1 MGASGSLAC
10 IHPVVPPTTFPPC
23 LFPRCSLQ
31 PGKTLPGIHPWKISS
46 QAAVGWEKGYCRRSQ
61 RSQGLRAGHTGRFR
75 WLPRSAIPLPVSP
88 APLPLALPTLFLVI
102 SWAHSREEP
111 GNFPTSLETPRL
123 RLAWEREPRWP
134 QRSYRFVPIVGS
146 CRFLLLRSRS
156 HGRRVTSLQIQACS
170 KHVHLGE
177 DLVALFL
184 DLSSADQLQRTREAV
199 LWCEIVPRS
208 RQSTYEFLY
217 LSKPC

>member
-111 GNFPTSLETPRL
+111 GNFPTSLEPPRL
-123 RLAWEREPRWP
+123 RLAWEWEPR
-134 QRSYRFVPIVGS
+134 RGLVNVPPTKPRYKQQQHQPLESGPLGFS
-146 CRFLLLRSRS
+146 GNLRNR
-156 HGRRVTSLQIQACS
+156 TS
-170 KHVHLGE
+170 
-177 DLVALFL
+177 F
-184 DLSSADQLQRTREAV
+184 
-199 LWCEIVPRS
+199 
-208 RQSTYEFLY
+208 
-217 LSKPC
+217 

>member
-102 SWAHSREEP
+102 SWAHSRKEP

-123 RLAWEREPRWP
+123 RLAWEREPRRPYVQLRLVHVAKVRTMKETLEYGSSPYASLRGLSEYCPERKGTLVVARTVEKRGAVGQAGTRNDWP
-134 QRSYRFVPIVGS
+134 GCV
-146 CRFLLLRSRS
+146 
-156 HGRRVTSLQIQACS
+156 
-170 KHVHLGE
+170 
-177 DLVALFL
+177 
-184 DLSSADQLQRTREAV
+184 
-199 LWCEIVPRS
+199 
-208 RQSTYEFLY
+208 
-217 LSKPC
+217 